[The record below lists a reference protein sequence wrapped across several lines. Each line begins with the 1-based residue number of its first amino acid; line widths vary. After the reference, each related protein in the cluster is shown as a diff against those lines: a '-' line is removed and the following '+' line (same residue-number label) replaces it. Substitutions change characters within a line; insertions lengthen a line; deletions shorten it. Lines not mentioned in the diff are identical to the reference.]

1 MKIKKGVLY
10 KRENCVG
17 IQPDFW
23 TGVDTLMSE
32 ANSFLA

>member
-23 TGVDTLMSE
+23 TVVDTLSE
-32 ANSFLA
+32 ANTAF